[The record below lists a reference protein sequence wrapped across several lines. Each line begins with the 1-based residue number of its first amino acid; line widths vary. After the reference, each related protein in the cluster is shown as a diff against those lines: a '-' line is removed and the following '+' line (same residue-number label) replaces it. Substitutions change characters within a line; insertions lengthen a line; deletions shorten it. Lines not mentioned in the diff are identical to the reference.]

1 MRTDAYLS
9 AVGGGSPSENGAKFE
24 EEIGGGA
31 ESKLLE
37 KGPDSAE
44 QRSNGD
50 ASCQKSPLLYENV
63 DEIAREKE

>member
-1 MRTDAYLS
+1 MRSDAYV
-9 AVGGGSPSENGAKFE
+9 AVVGDEASENGAKFG
-24 EEIGGGA
+24 EEIGGA

-44 QRSNGD
+44 QRISGD
-50 ASCQKSPLLYENV
+50 ASCQKSPLLSENV